1 MPCVRL
7 APLALVGL
15 FTGLVGGCGAD
26 DSSAPNRI
34 TVLAASSLTSPF
46 TEIGEAF
53 TAAHPESSVVFDFAA
68 SSELATRIEQGAPA
82 DVFAAA
88 DQTTMTRLVAA
99 GGTSGAP
106 VVFATN
112 SLAIIVVQGNP
123 LGIRALADL
132 ADPDLVVLVCAPEV
146 PCGRYAVEAL
156 TAAGVTLTPKSY
168 EQSATFVVTK
178 VVAGEADAGIVYVTD
193 VIAAGGSAE
202 GVDIAPA
209 ENVLAEYPIA
219 LTAEA
224 GDPTSAQA
232 FIDFVLGD
240 EGQSILAAHGFGG
253 P

>member
-1 MPCVRL
+1 MPSPRL
-7 APLALVGL
+7 APLALAGL
-15 FTGLVGGCGAD
+15 FNGLVGGCGSD
-26 DSSAPNRI
+26 DVSAPNRI

-53 TAAHPESSVVFDFAA
+53 TAAHPESPVVFDFAA

>member
-1 MPCVRL
+1 MPCARL
-7 APLALVGL
+7 ARIALAGL
-15 FTGLVGGCGAD
+15 FTGLVGGCGSD
-26 DSSAPNRI
+26 DVSAPNRI

-53 TAAHPESSVVFDFAA
+53 TAAHPELSVVFDFAS

-88 DQTTMTRLVAA
+88 DQTTMTRLIAA

-106 VVFATN
+106 AVFATN
-112 SLAIIVVQGNP
+112 SLAIIVEPGNP
-123 LGIRALADL
+123 LGISALADL
-132 ADPDLVVLVCAPEV
+132 ADPELVVLVCAPEV
-146 PCGRYAVEAL
+146 PCGRYAAEAL
-156 TAAGVTLTPKSY
+156 AGAGGALTPTSY
-168 EQSATFVVTK
+168 EQSARSVVAK

-219 LTAEA
+219 VTAES
-224 GDPTSAQA
+224 GDPITAQA
-232 FIDFVLGD
+232 FVDFVLGD

>member
-1 MPCVRL
+1 MPCSRL
-7 APLALVGL
+7 ARLALAGL
-15 FTGLVGGCGAD
+15 FAGLVGGCGSD
-26 DSSAPNRI
+26 DASAPNRI

-53 TAAHPESSVVFDFAA
+53 TAAHPESPVVFDFAA

-88 DQTTMTRLVAA
+88 DQTTMTRLAEA
-99 GGTSGAP
+99 GGTSGTP

-112 SLAIIVVQGNP
+112 SLAIIVEPGNP
-123 LGIRALADL
+123 QGIGSLADL
-132 ADPDLVVLVCAPEV
+132 ADPDLVVLVCATEV
-146 PCGRYAVEAL
+146 PCGRYAAEAL
-156 TAAGVTLTPKSY
+156 TGAGVALTPKSY
-168 EQSATFVVTK
+168 EQSASFVVSK
-178 VVAGEADAGIVYVTD
+178 VVEGEADAGVVYVTD

-209 ENVLAEYPIA
+209 QNVLAEYPIA
-219 LTAEA
+219 VTAES
-224 GDPTSAQA
+224 GDPASAQA

-240 EGQSILAAHGFGG
+240 AGQSILAAHGFGG